1 MTIQVLL
8 EYTGFLPYEW
18 KLFLYSC
25 YQIQNQSPDSHEMG
39 EDLPHCGKHYLEQAQ
54 QLT

>member
-8 EYTGFLPYEW
+8 EFTGFLPYEW

-25 YQIQNQSPDSHEMG
+25 YQIQNQNPDSHETG
-39 EDLPHCGKHYLEQAQ
+39 VALPHCGKYYLVKAQ